1 MLYYFKIIGHYM
13 RLDKYLADSGAGTR
27 SEVKNL
33 IKKGQVTV
41 NRNIIKDPGFTVDED
56 NDMCTLNGT
65 VIEYHKYHY
74 IMLNK
79 PEGYVCSSDE
89 KGQHSILEL
98 INEPYKDKLFP
109 IGRLD
114 KDTTGLVVLT
124 DDGPLCHR
132 LLSPKKHV
140 DKEYEIVSKEPVT
153 DEMIIKFRDGIDI
166 GDEKKTLPA
175 VLKITSDEFHSNII
189 LHEGRFHQIKRMF
202 EACGNLVIGLN
213 RIRMKNLRL
222 DSKLEKGQYRTL
234 TQYETEGLKND

>member
-1 MLYYFKIIGHYM
+1 M
-13 RLDKYLADSGAGTR
+13 RLDKYLADSSECTR

-41 NRNIIKDPGFTVDED
+41 NRNIIKDPGYIVDEE
-56 NDMCTLNGT
+56 NDICTLGGN

-79 PEGYVCSSDE
+79 PDGYVCSSDE

-98 INEPYKDKLFP
+98 IDEPYRDRLFP

-124 DDGPLCHR
+124 DDGPLCHK
-132 LLSPKKHV
+132 LLAPKKHV
-140 DKEYEIVSKEPVT
+140 DKEYEIISKEPVT
-153 DEMIIKFRDGIDI
+153 DEMIEKFSEGVDI
-166 GDEKKTLPA
+166 GDEKKTMPSL
-175 VLKITSDEFHSNII
+175 LKITADEYHSNII
-189 LHEGRFHQIKRMF
+189 LHEGRYHQIKRMF
-202 EACGNLVIGLN
+202 ESCGNLVLKLN
-213 RIRMKNLRL
+213 RIRMKNLML
-222 DSKLEKGQYRTL
+222 DPKLKQGEYRAL